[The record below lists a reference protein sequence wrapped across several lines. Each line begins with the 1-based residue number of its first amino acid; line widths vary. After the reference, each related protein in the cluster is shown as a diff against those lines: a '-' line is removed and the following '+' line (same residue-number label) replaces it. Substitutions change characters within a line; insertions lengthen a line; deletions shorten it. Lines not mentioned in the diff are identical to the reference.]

1 MPQIF
6 AALSSPQS
14 FLSAMGL
21 PNGTT
26 PTSAVVVGSSVNE
39 NTEKFL
45 YIQGGFNLHSV
56 SVAPITVQCNSQKL
70 YVRLEATAWLD
81 DNSYSAYSAVYGPSG
96 QLHKL
101 IKFVGADGLCK
112 FSLGAQLNS
121 YRDTAAEYDM
131 YFSSKPETSGYLSL
145 FSFAG
150 ANDCRPSKVIDGWR
164 RPKATVTDIIEIVVD
179 LTAAGSRSVKYK
191 VNGMLVAEL
200 LDSELPAGLTSV
212 ASIVICDPAILYKT
226 RAIGYIIGSRIA
238 TVLVADTEIPN
249 IKTAGLVP
257 TAFGEVNNFTGALS
271 NITSPVQDSLFIAT
285 SAEIGQEVDLLF
297 TFPADLAAVE
307 SIDMYFQGKYVQ
319 ADGIAAKFSLALYD
333 KTTKADISTPVIVT
347 VPANQSD
354 SLYLT
359 YKVTTW
365 VQNIVT
371 SQKLTAA
378 DLANAGLRI
387 LIVEV

>member
-26 PTSAVVVGSSVNE
+26 PTSDVVVGSRIDDNSK
-39 NTEKFL
+39 KFL
-45 YIQGGFNLHSV
+45 YTQGGFNLYGV

-70 YVRLEATAWLD
+70 YVRLEATEWLD
-81 DNSYSAYSAVYGPSG
+81 GNNYSNSSADYCPSG

-101 IKFVGADGLCK
+101 IKFVGVDGLCK
-112 FSLGAQLNS
+112 FSLGAQLYS
-121 YRDTAAEYDM
+121 YKDTAAAYNIYDRWK
-131 YFSSKPETSGYLSL
+131 STTGGYLSL

-164 RPKATVTDIIEIVVD
+164 NNKTTVTDIIEIIVD
-179 LTAAGSRSVKYK
+179 LTTAGSRSVKYK
-191 VNGMLVAEL
+191 VNGILVAEL
-200 LDSELPAGLTSV
+200 LDSELPAGLTSI
-212 ASIVICDPAILYKT
+212 ASIVICDPAIIYNSY
-226 RAIGYIIGSRIA
+226 AIGYKIGARIA